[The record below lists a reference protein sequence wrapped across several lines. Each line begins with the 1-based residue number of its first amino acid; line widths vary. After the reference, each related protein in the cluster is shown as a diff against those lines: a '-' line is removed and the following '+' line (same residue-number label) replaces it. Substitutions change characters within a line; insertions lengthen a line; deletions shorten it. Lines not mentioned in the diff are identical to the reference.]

1 MDDKDIKRLIDAIEK
16 HAVITQTRSVRNET
30 IDGKQFN
37 DTQSKDVADKFRKVL
52 EDLTDNFSKTLKE
65 NAEETKK
72 HIEEYNQKLSATVK
86 EFEEAKKESQKLPEA
101 LKDIEK
107 SMQEAG
113 ASASDITQAQ
123 AKYQANVTAN
133 LDKARTNLSNFQSNQ
148 DKKLKELNAERTKT
162 LDDQIKSEKALKAKM
177 DVAIKQRQKA
187 LDKAAKAETWSQLTN
202 GRSDQFENRGY
213 EYRKFGNALRRYGK
227 NTGGITGK
235 AMTKLGSVAK
245 SFGGSLV
252 KGGPILGAIQMG
264 CDAVGAAM
272 KMYAKNI
279 EHQAKQ
285 QEFEN
290 QKRAAIQQRQ
300 LALTQSFGEEQQA
313 VQQNVITKAQNE
325 IGAKS
330 ALAVE
335 GNAIVQNAKA
345 ASVETGLKSLTDIAG
360 GAFAAASQK
369 IDIDASITKFQNK
382 YDTTLGE
389 GKYKRNGLLDAQN
402 ELADTQL
409 SLKKKN
415 LAAKNLST
423 LTTAETSLASINQKQ
438 GQENTAYVTDTAS
451 DAINAVPIVNGF
463 TEPLTQGANAV
474 RDANFALANAQ
485 LEGVNQE
492 KNYQAQMNETR
503 TNICTTME
511 GAAAD
516 FKKYG
521 VEAAIN
527 MQNQIYDAKV
537 DAEAREQKAWL
548 NFTQTIFNAFQKSET
563 AAYQM
568 GRAFGYNEEQ
578 LHTYAKNLS
587 QTQITVSKWGKNM
600 EDMLKLQSSYQE
612 TTGRNTIFSEE
623 DFNKSFANGLLMG
636 DDVISQLNAGMEPF
650 NKSVA
655 DSNEM
660 FYEMYRDVTK
670 MGMSGRK
677 YAKDLVNNLK
687 LAEKYNFKGGVKSLM
702 EMAKWAQNVR
712 FNTNSLDGML
722 DKVQEGGLEG
732 IIKQSAELQVLGGNF
747 AMGSDPLAMAYESF
761 MDPEGYA
768 KRMNGMIAGQGMM
781 DSETGEVSFGI
792 ASQLAMRQMAKS
804 TGQDYKDV
812 LAQAKQQVKVNKMK
826 DLVSQSFDDD
836 QMAAIAN
843 NAKYKNGEWVVNT
856 QNGAKSVSSLTAEE
870 ISTLSGG
877 DDPTKSMDE
886 NIAEMRSTQE
896 LMKATQDQISARL
909 QNSQWDSFRDSALQM
924 VENIQKHFDDKFPTY
939 VYNINEKMKEV
950 VNAQQDMVHQIMGGD
965 GTDNTI
971 SAVQQAVKG
980 LSDNVTSKIGE
991 TNTKLGEMISGLKD
1005 AFPDAQ
1011 FDKNIQTGAEALNKF
1026 RSKRNDNEWMGQVG
1040 TKNTDSFNVM
1050 KELYENFDAYYDSM
1064 TEGERWLVSR
1074 WDPDDNVATANVS
1087 DKHKQEVKDL
1097 GNYQS
1102 MKKRLELRY
1111 GKDFA
1116 NAFEKQFYGMKN
1128 GGSIY
1133 SNGDDPFTEDGLI
1146 STNGNLSKI
1155 NDGLVVQNGVATNID
1170 KHDQVLAAKEGGP
1183 LDRMLDMIQPRSMP
1197 YDSYVKEA
1205 PYYSGGSS
1213 NNGEIKIAP
1222 ISITING
1229 SINVNGSSIDL
1240 SSQIQNDPN
1249 FQNALWGLISQEVS
1263 KKIGNTGKMIDPL
1276 YNRIQNTL

>member
-1 MDDKDIKRLIDAIEK
+1 MDIEKTLAEMLNLMERGYKQTRDGSHLKEENVQAAISSKKEELSQKIEATTSNVKSKQDIRDGADQLKKKLDTLCIPVKEKAQILADYNKREKDARKEQINQIKNYTKLRDAVEKEYRDAI
-16 HAVITQTRSVRNET
+16 
-30 IDGKQFN
+30 
-37 DTQSKDVADKFRKVL
+37 
-52 EDLTDNFSKTLKE
+52 
-65 NAEETKK
+65 KK
-72 HIEEYNQKLSATVK
+72 
-86 EFEEAKKESQKLPEA
+86 EAKKNIYS
-101 LKDIEK
+101 
-107 SMQEAG
+107 
-113 ASASDITQAQ
+113 T
-123 AKYQANVTAN
+123 
-133 LDKARTNLSNFQSNQ
+133 
-148 DKKLKELNAERTKT
+148 
-162 LDDQIKSEKALKAKM
+162 
-177 DVAIKQRQKA
+177 
-187 LDKAAKAETWSQLTN
+187 LTN
-202 GRSDQFENRGY
+202 GRNDKISRQGDSISE
-213 EYRKFGNALRRYGK
+213 FGRSVGALGGK
-227 NTGGITGK
+227 KIG
-235 AMTKLGSVAK
+235 
-245 SFGGSLV
+245 
-252 KGGPILGAIQMG
+252 GAIENFG
-264 CDAVGAAM
+264 VGLKNLSGPLAVMQTVCAVAGAAM

-369 IDIDASITKFQNK
+369 IDIDASIKKFQNK
-382 YDTTLGE
+382 YNTTLGE
-389 GKYKRNGLLDAQN
+389 GGLLSAQN

-409 SLKKKN
+409 SLKKQN

-423 LTTAETSLASINQKQ
+423 LTTADTSLASITQKQ
-438 GQENTAYVTDTAS
+438 GQENTAYVTNTAS
-451 DAINAVPIVNGF
+451 DVVNSVPLLNDF
-463 TEPLTQGANAV
+463 TQPLTEGANAM
-474 RDANFALANAQ
+474 RDADFALANTR

-503 TNICTTME
+503 KNICTTME

-521 VEAAIN
+521 VETAIN

-537 DAEAREQKAWL
+537 DEIAREQKAWL
-548 NFTQTIFNAFQKSET
+548 NFTETIFNAFQKSET

-600 EDMLKLQSSYQE
+600 EDMMKLQSSYQE

-670 MGMSGRK
+670 MGMSGKK
-677 YAKDLVNNLK
+677 YSKDLVNNLK

-712 FNTNSLDGML
+712 FNTGSLDGML

-768 KRMNGMIAGQGMM
+768 KRMNGMIAGQGVM

-826 DLVSQSFDDD
+826 DLVSQSFNDD

-843 NAKYKNGEWVVNT
+843 NAKYENGEWVVNT
-856 QNGAKSVSSLTAEE
+856 QNGAKSVSSLTAED

-896 LMKATQDQISARL
+896 LMKATQDNISARL

-924 VENIQKHFDDKFPTY
+924 VDNIQKHFDDNIPTY
-939 VYNINEKMKEV
+939 VTNIKDKMVEV
-950 VNAQQDMVHQIMGGD
+950 VNDQQDMVHKIMGGD

-971 SAVQQAVKG
+971 SAVRLAVQQ
-980 LSDNVTSKIGE
+980 LSTNVTDKIKE
-991 TNTKLGEMISGLKD
+991 TNGKLAQMISQLNS
-1005 AFPDAQ
+1005 AFPDASDVSSDIETFNQ
-1011 FDKNIQTGAEALNKF
+1011 HKNDRMWLEK
-1026 RSKRNDNEWMGQVG
+1026 SKQEG
-1040 TKNTDSFNVM
+1040 TDEYKLM
-1050 KELYENFDAYYDSM
+1050 KRLYENYESVYQEIKNSQSYNAV
-1064 TEGERWLVSR
+1064 TKGVLTQGLAL
-1074 WDPDDNVATANVS
+1074 WDPEGDHTTTTISAQTKKDVENSKTGMGSWYKNLYKNVFDSHYFGEGANVVGTTNYSS
-1087 DKHKQEVKDL
+1087 DDVK
-1097 GNYQS
+1097 
-1102 MKKRLELRY
+1102 
-1111 GKDFA
+1111 
-1116 NAFEKQFYGMKN
+1116 
-1128 GGSIY
+1128 
-1133 SNGDDPFTEDGLI
+1133 SNGYKAIADQATKDGLI
-1146 STNGNLSKI
+1146 SVNGKLSRI

-1170 KHDQVLAAKEGGP
+1170 KNDQVLAAKEGGP
-1183 LDRMLDMIQPRSMP
+1183 LDRMLDMIQPRPMP
-1197 YDSYVKEA
+1197 YDSFVKEA
-1205 PYYSGGSS
+1205 PYYNGGSP

-1263 KKIGNTGKMIDPL
+1263 KKIGNTGKMIDPI
-1276 YNRIQNTL
+1276 YNRIQNTY

>member
-16 HAVITQTRSVRNET
+16 HAVITQSRSIRNET

-37 DTQSKDVADKFRKVL
+37 DTQSKDVADNFRKAL
-52 EDLTDNFSKTLKE
+52 EDVADNFRKALEE

-72 HIEEYNQKLSATVK
+72 HIEEYNQKLSTVVK
-86 EFEEAKKESQKLPEA
+86 EFEDAKKESQKVPQA

-107 SMQEAG
+107 SMKEAG

-133 LDKARTNLSNFQSNQ
+133 LDKARTNLSNFES
-148 DKKLKELNAERTKT
+148 DYAKKLKELNAERIKNS
-162 LDDQIKSEKALKAKM
+162 DDQIKAEKALKAKM
-177 DVAIKQRQKA
+177 DVAIKHRQRA
-187 LDKAAKAETWSQLTN
+187 LDKAAKAETWSQITN
-202 GRSDQFENRGY
+202 GRSDSFENRGY

-235 AMTKLGSVAK
+235 AMTKLGSAAK
-245 SFGGSLV
+245 SLGGSLV

-264 CDAVGAAM
+264 CEAVGAAM

-325 IGAKS
+325 IGAES

-369 IDIDASITKFQNK
+369 IDIDASIKKFQNK
-382 YDTTLGE
+382 YTTTLG
-389 GKYKRNGLLDAQN
+389 KNGLLDAQN

-409 SLKKKN
+409 SLKKQN

-423 LTTAETSLASINQKQ
+423 LTTADTSLASITQKQ
-438 GQENTAYVTDTAS
+438 GQENTAYVTNTAS
-451 DAINAVPIVNGF
+451 DVVNSVPIVNGF
-463 TEPLTQGANAV
+463 TQPLTEGANAM
-474 RDANFALANAQ
+474 RDADFALANAR

-503 TNICTTME
+503 TNIRTTME
-511 GAAAD
+511 GTAAD

-521 VEAAIN
+521 VETAIN
-527 MQNQIYDAKV
+527 MQNQIYDAEV
-537 DAEAREQKAWL
+537 DAKAREEKAWL
-548 NFTQTIFNAFQKSET
+548 NFTETIFKAFQKSET

-600 EDMLKLQSSYQE
+600 EDMMKLQSSYQE

-670 MGMSGRK
+670 MGMSGKK

-843 NAKYKNGEWVVNT
+843 NAKFENGEWVVNT
-856 QNGAKSVSSLTAEE
+856 QNGAKSVSSLTAED

-896 LMKATQDQISARL
+896 LMKATQDNISARL

-924 VENIQKHFDDKFPTY
+924 TYNIQKHFDDNIPTY
-939 VYNINEKMKEV
+939 VTNIQNKMREV
-950 VNAQQDMVHQIMGGD
+950 VEAQKTMVSQIMGGD

-971 SAVQQAVKG
+971 SAVQKAVKQ
-980 LSDNVTSKIGE
+980 LSKNVTDKIDI
-991 TNTKLGEMISGLKD
+991 TNNKLKSLISGLNT

-1011 FDKNIQTGAEALNKF
+1011 FDNNIQTGDATLNEFRKNRNTNGWLNEA
-1026 RSKRNDNEWMGQVG
+1026 G
-1040 TKNTDSFNVM
+1040 TKNSAAFNTM
-1050 KELYENFDAYYDSM
+1050 KELYENFEAYYDRM

-1074 WDPDDNVATANVS
+1074 WDPSDDVTSTKVS

-1097 GNYQS
+1097 GNYKS
-1102 MKKRLELRY
+1102 MKKRLEIKY
-1111 GKDFA
+1111 GKDYA
-1116 NAFEKQFYGMKN
+1116 NAFEKQFNAMKN
-1128 GGSIY
+1128 GDAIY
-1133 SNGDDPFTEDGLI
+1133 SDGDNPFTEDGLI
-1146 STNGNLSKI
+1146 STKGNLSRI

-1205 PYYSGGSS
+1205 PYYNGGGS

-1249 FQNALWGLISQEVS
+1249 FQNALLGLISQEVS

-1276 YNRIQNTL
+1276 YNRIQNTF

>member
-1 MDDKDIKRLIDAIEK
+1 MDIEETLAEMLNLMERGYKQTRDGSHLKEENVQAAISSKKEELSQKIEASASSVKSNKDIRDGADQLEKKLNAIGMPLKEKAQMLADYNKREKKAQQEQINQIKNYTKLRDAVEKEYRDAI
-16 HAVITQTRSVRNET
+16 
-30 IDGKQFN
+30 
-37 DTQSKDVADKFRKVL
+37 
-52 EDLTDNFSKTLKE
+52 
-65 NAEETKK
+65 KK
-72 HIEEYNQKLSATVK
+72 
-86 EFEEAKKESQKLPEA
+86 EAKK
-101 LKDIEK
+101 
-107 SMQEAG
+107 
-113 ASASDITQAQ
+113 
-123 AKYQANVTAN
+123 NVYST
-133 LDKARTNLSNFQSNQ
+133 
-148 DKKLKELNAERTKT
+148 
-162 LDDQIKSEKALKAKM
+162 
-177 DVAIKQRQKA
+177 
-187 LDKAAKAETWSQLTN
+187 LTN
-202 GRSDQFENRGY
+202 GRNDKISRQGESIS
-213 EYRKFGNALRRYGK
+213 EFGRSVGALGGK
-227 NTGGITGK
+227 KIG
-235 AMTKLGSVAK
+235 
-245 SFGGSLV
+245 
-252 KGGPILGAIQMG
+252 GAIANFGVGLKNLSGPLAVIQTA
-264 CDAVGAAM
+264 CAVVGAAM
-272 KMYAKNI
+272 KMYAKNV

-313 VQQNVITKAQNE
+313 IQQNVITKAQNE

-369 IDIDASITKFQNK
+369 IDIDASIKKFQNK
-382 YDTTLGE
+382 YNTTLGE
-389 GKYKRNGLLDAQN
+389 GGLLSAQN

-409 SLKKKN
+409 SLKKQN
-415 LAAKNLST
+415 IAAKNLST
-423 LTTAETSLASINQKQ
+423 LTTADTSLAAIKQKQ
-438 GQENTAYVTDTAS
+438 SQENFAYATDTAS
-451 DAINAVPIVNGF
+451 DVLNAVPVVNGF
-463 TEPLTQGANAV
+463 TESLTSGATAI
-474 RDANFALANAQ
+474 RDANNNLANVQ

-503 TNICTTME
+503 TNIRTTME

-521 VEAAIN
+521 VETAIN

-537 DAEAREQKAWL
+537 DEEAREQKAWL
-548 NFTQTIFNAFQKSET
+548 NFTETIFNAFQKSET

-600 EDMLKLQSSYQE
+600 EDMMTLQSSYQE

-636 DDVISQLNAGMEPF
+636 DDVISQLNTGMEPF

-670 MGMSGRK
+670 MGMSGKK

-768 KRMNGMIAGQGMM
+768 KRMNGMIAGQGVM

-826 DLVSQSFDDD
+826 SVVSQDFNDD

-843 NAKYKNGEWVVNT
+843 NAKYENGEWVVNT
-856 QNGAKSVSSLTAEE
+856 QNGAKSVSSLTAED

-896 LMKATQDQISARL
+896 LMKATQDNISARL
-909 QNSQWDSFRDSALQM
+909 QNSQWDSFRDNALQM
-924 VENIQKHFDDKFPTY
+924 VDNIQKHFDDNIPTY
-939 VYNINEKMKEV
+939 VKNITDKMAEV
-950 VNAQQDMVHQIMGGD
+950 VDDQKSMVDQIMGGND
-965 GTDNTI
+965 TDNTI
-971 SAVQQAVKG
+971 SAVQKAVSE
-980 LSDNVTSKIGE
+980 LATQVTEKIGE
-991 TNTKLGEMISGLKD
+991 TNTTLAKMISQLNS
-1005 AFPDAQ
+1005 AFPDASDVSSDIETFNQ
-1011 FDKNIQTGAEALNKF
+1011 HKNDRMWLEK
-1026 RSKRNDNEWMGQVG
+1026 SKQEG
-1040 TKNTDSFNVM
+1040 TDEYKLM
-1050 KELYENFDAYYDSM
+1050 KRLYENYESVYQEIKNSQSYNAV
-1064 TEGERWLVSR
+1064 TKGVLTQGLAL
-1074 WDPDDNVATANVS
+1074 WDPEGGHTTTTISAQTQKDVENSKTGMGTWYKNLYKNVFNSHYFGEGANVVGTTNYS
-1087 DKHKQEVKDL
+1087 SEDVKNN
-1097 GNYQS
+1097 GR
-1102 MKKRLELRY
+1102 MAI
-1111 GKDFA
+1111 A
-1116 NAFEKQFYGMKN
+1116 NQPTK
-1128 GGSIY
+1128 
-1133 SNGDDPFTEDGLI
+1133 DGLI
-1146 STNGNLSKI
+1146 SINGKLSKI
-1155 NDGLVVQNGVATNID
+1155 NDGLVVQNGVSTRID
-1170 KHDQVLAAKEGGP
+1170 KNDQVLAAKEGGP
-1183 LDRMLDMIQPRSMP
+1183 LDRMLDMIQPRPMP

-1205 PYYSGGSS
+1205 PYYNGGSS

-1263 KKIGNTGKMIDPL
+1263 KKIGNTGKMIDPI
-1276 YNRIQNTL
+1276 YNRIQNTY

>member
-37 DTQSKDVADKFRKVL
+37 DTQSKDVVDKFRKVL
-52 EDLTDNFSKTLKE
+52 EDLTDNFSKALKE

-133 LDKARTNLSNFQSNQ
+133 LDKARTNLSNFESNYAQ
-148 DKKLKELNAERTKT
+148 KLKELNAARIKNS
-162 LDDQIKSEKALKAKM
+162 DDQIKAEKALKAKM
-177 DVAIKQRQKA
+177 DVAIKQRQRA

-227 NTGGITGK
+227 NKGGITGK
-235 AMTKLGSVAK
+235 AMTKLGSAAK

-272 KMYAKNI
+272 KMYAKNV

-325 IGAKS
+325 IGVKS

-345 ASVETGLKSLTDIAG
+345 ASVETGLKSLTDISG
-360 GAFAAASQK
+360 GAFAAAAQK
-369 IDIDASITKFQNK
+369 IDIDASIKKFQNK
-382 YDTTLGE
+382 YDTTLG
-389 GKYKRNGLLDAQN
+389 KNGLLAAQN

-409 SLKKKN
+409 SLKKQN

-423 LTTAETSLASINQKQ
+423 LTTADTSLASITQKQ
-438 GQENTAYVTDTAS
+438 GQESTSYAANTTS
-451 DAINAVPIVNGF
+451 DVINAIPVINGF
-463 TEPLTQGANAV
+463 TESLTQGGTAIME
-474 RDANFALANAQ
+474 ANFALKNAQ

-503 TNICTTME
+503 TNIRTTME

-521 VEAAIN
+521 VESAIN

-537 DAEAREQKAWL
+537 DEEAREQKAWL

-600 EDMLKLQSSYQE
+600 EDMMKLQSSYQE

-712 FNTNSLDGML
+712 FNTGSLDGML

-843 NAKYKNGEWVVNT
+843 NAKYKNGDWVVNT
-856 QNGAKSVSSLTAEE
+856 QNGAKSVSSLTAED

-896 LMKATQDQISARL
+896 LMKATQDNISARL
-909 QNSQWDSFRDSALQM
+909 QNSQWDSFRDNALHM

-950 VNAQQDMVHQIMGGD
+950 VQAQQDMVHQIMGGD

-971 SAVQQAVKG
+971 SAVQKAVQG
-980 LSDNVTSKIGE
+980 LSQNVTDKIGE
-991 TNTKLGEMISGLKD
+991 TNTKLGEMISQLNS
-1005 AFPDAQ
+1005 AFPDASDVSSDIETFNQ
-1011 FDKNIQTGAEALNKF
+1011 HKHDRMWLEK
-1026 RSKRNDNEWMGQVG
+1026 SKQEG
-1040 TKNTDSFNVM
+1040 TDEYKLM
-1050 KELYENFDAYYDSM
+1050 RRLYENYESVYQEIQHSSSYDGV
-1064 TEGERWLVSR
+1064 TKGILTQGLAL
-1074 WDPDDNVATANVS
+1074 WDPTGDHGTTTISAQTKKSVENSKIGMGSWYKNLYKDVFDSHYFGEGANV
-1087 DKHKQEVKDL
+1087 V
-1097 GNYQS
+1097 
-1102 MKKRLELRY
+1102 
-1111 GKDFA
+1111 
-1116 NAFEKQFYGMKN
+1116 
-1128 GGSIY
+1128 GGTGSG
-1133 SNGDDPFTEDGLI
+1133 SNTITIVSPTTGVTYTSTVNDGLI
-1146 STNGNLSKI
+1146 M
-1155 NDGLVVQNGVATNID
+1155 QNGVSTRID
-1170 KHDQVLAAKEGGP
+1170 KNDQVLAAKEGGP

-1205 PYYSGGSS
+1205 PYYNGGGS

-1249 FQNALWGLISQEVS
+1249 FQNALWGFISQEVS

-1276 YNRIQNTL
+1276 YNRIQNIL